1 MDLQDRWNKLL
12 KIQEDLDNVITQ
24 IREELQKNRLV
35 REEWY
40 IQKSEWLKKNKKN
53 FTLKNQE
60 K

>member
-12 KIQEDLDNVITQ
+12 KIQDDLDNVITQ